1 MIDQTSTTEHRIR
14 IDRDTADALKA
25 EARRRGVPV
34 DELASQI
41 IATVV
46 VDDLFA
52 AVLGKVNR
60 LLGD

>member
-1 MIDQTSTTEHRIR
+1 MKQPIATPEVLIR
-14 IDRDTADALKA
+14 LERDTADQLKA
-25 EARRRGVPV
+25 EAKRRGVPV

-60 LLGD
+60 R

>member
-1 MIDQTSTTEHRIR
+1 MKQPIATPEVLIR
-14 IDRDTADALKA
+14 LKRDTADQLKA
-25 EARRRGVPV
+25 EANRRGVPV

-60 LLGD
+60 R